1 VLITST
7 DDSLFFID
15 ASNFDVDDIKD
26 YTVKWSIF
34 PEIPDASKRQ
44 ILSYGKL
51 MMIEKGAYARNTD
64 YIVELIVT
72 HTKLEKASDR
82 KTVAFSVKSPPSPG
96 SVRIDPSVGRIG
108 EEFTIKL
115 QDWKSENLPITYD
128 VFNTY
133 DATGSRKGL

>member
-1 VLITST
+1 
-7 DDSLFFID
+7 
-15 ASNFDVDDIKD
+15 
-26 YTVKWSIF
+26 
-34 PEIPDASKRQ
+34 
-44 ILSYGKL
+44 
-51 MMIEKGAYARNTD
+51 MMIEKGSYARNTD

-82 KTVAFSVKSPPSPG
+82 KTVEFSVKSPPSPG

-108 EEFTIKL
+108 EDFTIKL